1 MRLDVL
7 KLLDCGNE
15 PCVRDAP
22 ESVRLPI
29 ICSPFGLQESVDDVV
44 DAMFPVR
51 LYSGPEMCLPWMLDQ
66 AVSGSLAG
74 LVWIVGEGW
83 YEFIVPGKG
92 AKHVRDVFGLGR
104 T

>member
-1 MRLDVL
+1 MFGSGMRLDVL

-44 DAMFPVR
+44 DAIFPIR
-51 LYSGPEMCLPWMLDQ
+51 LCSGTGDVPPLD
-66 AVSGSLAG
+66 VGSSCVG
-74 LVWIVGEGW
+74 ISSRVVGIVGGC
-83 YEFIVPGKG
+83 
-92 AKHVRDVFGLGR
+92 
-104 T
+104 